1 MQIEKDQEFCIKRQ
15 KEFDKILAR
24 KEIYEISNH
33 LTYDKKQYS
42 LKEYLNIK
50 RKSDKKIEQLLID
63 ASLDTESAGSL
74 NTFLE
79 YKESKDK
86 IENMENEKNNNK
98 IGGEIEGVKSNEEAL
113 PHTINIVN
121 IIVQGKKMDGSV
133 NIEEY
138 NNQEILTS
146 KIEENKKKELFL
158 ELMNNLNKI
167 EKPKN
172 QEVKKEKEKKEENNN
187 DEGKKEDVENDKAKK
202 DENSMRKQ

>member
-1 MQIEKDQEFCIKRQ
+1 MQIVKEQEFCIKRL
-15 KEFDKILAR
+15 KELDKILAR
-24 KEIYEISNH
+24 KELYEISNY

-50 RKSDKKIEQLLID
+50 RKNDKKIEQLLID

-79 YKESKDK
+79 YKEPKDK
-86 IENMENEKNNNK
+86 IENMENENNNK
-98 IGGEIEGVKSNEEAL
+98 IGGEIGGVKSNEEAL
-113 PHTINIVN
+113 PHTVNIVN

-138 NNQEILTS
+138 NSQEILVS
-146 KIEENKKKELFL
+146 KIEENKKKELFWVI
-158 ELMNNLNKI
+158 MNNLNNF

-172 QEVKKEKEKKEENNN
+172 QEVKKEE
-187 DEGKKEDVENDKAKK
+187 
-202 DENSMRKQ
+202 SII